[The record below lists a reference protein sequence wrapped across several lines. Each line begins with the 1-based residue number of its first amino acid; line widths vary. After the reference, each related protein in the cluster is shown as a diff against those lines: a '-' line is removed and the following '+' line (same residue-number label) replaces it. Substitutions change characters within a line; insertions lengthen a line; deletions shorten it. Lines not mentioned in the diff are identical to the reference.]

1 MFLIDDL
8 LIGGLRFVLDKV
20 ATVADQELNNEDR
33 LRERLLDAQLSNDL
47 GELSDE
53 EFRAIES
60 DILARMRAIREA
72 RGDGSAFVLGDDAR
86 VAGTEITFGGDEEDD
101 GRER

>member
-20 ATVADQELNNEDR
+20 AAVADQELHSDDR
-33 LRERLLDAQLSNDL
+33 LKERLLNAQLANDL

-53 EFRAIES
+53 DFRTIEA
-60 DILARMRAIREA
+60 DVLARLREVREA
-72 RGDGSAFVLGDDAR
+72 RGDDSAFVLGDDAR
-86 VAGTEITFGGDEEDD
+86 VAGAEITFGGDEADES
-101 GRER
+101 RER

>member
-20 ATVADQELNNEDR
+20 AAVADQELNSEER
-33 LRERLLDAQLSNDL
+33 LRERLLDAQLANDL

-53 EFRAIES
+53 AFHEIEV
-60 DILARMRAIREA
+60 DVLARLRAIREA
-72 RGDGSAFVLGDDAR
+72 RGDDSAFVLGDDAR
-86 VAGTEITFGGDEEDD
+86 VAGTEITFGGDEADES
-101 GRER
+101 REP

>member
-20 ATVADQELNNEDR
+20 AAVADQELNSEDR
-33 LRERLLDAQLSNDL
+33 LRERLLAAQLANDL

-53 EFRAIES
+53 EFHEIET
-60 DILARMRAIREA
+60 DVLARLRALREA
-72 RGDGSAFVLGDDAR
+72 RGDDSAFVLGDDAR
-86 VAGTEITFGGDEEDD
+86 IAGTEVTFGGDEADETRD
-101 GRER
+101 R

>member
-20 ATVADQELNNEDR
+20 AAVADQELNSEDP
-33 LRERLLDAQLSNDL
+33 LRERLLAAQLANDL

-53 EFRAIES
+53 EFHEIET
-60 DILARMRAIREA
+60 DVLARLRALREA
-72 RGDGSAFVLGDDAR
+72 RGDDSAFVLGDDAR
-86 VAGTEITFGGDEEDD
+86 IAGTEVTFGGDEADETRD
-101 GRER
+101 R

>member
-20 ATVADQELNNEDR
+20 AAVADQELNSEDR

-53 EFRAIES
+53 DFHQIEA
-60 DILARMRAIREA
+60 DVLARMRALREA
-72 RGDGSAFVLGDDAR
+72 RGDDSAFVLGDDAR
-86 VAGTEITFGGDEEDD
+86 VTGAEITFGGDEADET
-101 GRER
+101 GER